1 MMKNKY
7 IIIVLLWI
15 LWGIGLDYLSDEII
29 SKPMN
34 QTIQFIAI
42 LGVLTL
48 TVLLIRKTYNLI
60 TNLLNK

>member
-1 MMKNKY
+1 MKNKY
-7 IIIVLLWI
+7 IVIVLLWI

-34 QTIQFIAI
+34 QTIQFITI

>member
-7 IIIVLLWI
+7 IVIVLLWI

-34 QTIQFIAI
+34 QTIQFITI

>member
-15 LWGIGLDYLSDEII
+15 LWGIWLDYLSEEVI

-34 QTIQFIAI
+34 QTIQFITI

-48 TVLLIRKTYNLI
+48 TVLLIRKTYKLI